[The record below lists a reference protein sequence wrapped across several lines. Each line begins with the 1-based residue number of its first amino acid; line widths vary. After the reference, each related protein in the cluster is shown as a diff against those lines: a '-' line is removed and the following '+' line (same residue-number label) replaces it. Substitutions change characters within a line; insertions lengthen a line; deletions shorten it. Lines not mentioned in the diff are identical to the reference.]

1 MWNRDDYHTY
11 ETDYIREE
19 IARCEDIEE
28 FKSRV
33 IPLLKVQRELWK
45 AKIQEIISENNYSNA
60 KFGELCGVSKVAVGK
75 WLKGSIPK
83 SREMF
88 LRIGLA
94 AKYNLEQM
102 NNFLQRYGRYGALY
116 SKSLEDCICMFVIS
130 QNYGE
135 KSIEKY
141 DYILS
146 KIKES
151 IVRKDDDAVE
161 DVSTARFDVKVSEIR
176 SENELEEFITDNI
189 AMFSYTYHRFYA
201 NVKEW
206 ISEAYP
212 KCSKSLNGMAEGQG
226 WSSSLK
232 KCVYQIMK
240 NKWYPDRNK
249 IISLGMHIGMDLDQI
264 NEMLRLAH
272 MEPLYAKNIFESVIM
287 FILEDASLNNMLD
300 VDSADYDQDAL
311 CRYAKQVLSEVELS
325 EVASFISELAEI
337 SDEV

>member
-1 MWNRDDYHTY
+1 MNRDNYSAY
-11 ETDYIREE
+11 ETEYIREE
-19 IARCEDIEE
+19 IARCEDIDE

-33 IPLLKVQRELWK
+33 IPLLKAQREAWT
-45 AKIQEIISENNYSNA
+45 AKIQEIILKNNYSNA
-60 KFGELCGVSKVAVGK
+60 KLGELCGVSKVAVGK

-83 SREMF
+83 NREMF

-102 NNFLQRYGRYGALY
+102 NNFLQRYGRHGALY

-141 DYILS
+141 QYILS
-146 KIKES
+146 KIKDS
-151 IVRKDDDAVE
+151 IVRRDDDTVE
-161 DVSTARFDVKVSEIR
+161 NVSTAKFDAKVSEIR
-176 SENELEEFITDNI
+176 DENELEEFITDNI
-189 AMFSYTYHRFYA
+189 AVFSFTYHKFYA
-201 NVKEW
+201 YVKMW
-206 ISEAYP
+206 INITYP
-212 KCSKSLNGMAEGQG
+212 QYATSVHNMAEGQG

-232 KCVYQIMK
+232 KCVYKIMK

-249 IISLGMHIGMDLDQI
+249 IISLGIHLGMDMGQI
-264 NEMLRLAH
+264 NQMLQLAH
-272 MEPLYAKNIFESVIM
+272 MEPLCAKNIFESVIM

-300 VDSADYDQDAL
+300 VNSDDYDQDAL
-311 CRYAKQVLSEVELS
+311 CRYAKSVLSEVELS